1 MRKLLVVLLF
11 LIGVVAVV
19 ADVALRGVAEGVIS
33 ERMAQQLDMTENPE
47 VAIEGWAFLPQA
59 VTGEYSRITITGDG
73 AAMAGVS
80 VEQIEANAT
89 DVDAPLGDLLEQP
102 SVVAGTI
109 DGSFVVPYSYFN
121 AHLPEGMTV
130 TTEGGQPRIVGE
142 LALPELS
149 LSTSVSAG
157 AEFTVEGDTVR
168 LTPVDVQLGDTPIDV
183 SSMVQGM
190 LSFSVQAPA
199 LPFGL
204 TVTDMEATS
213 NGLRITGVGQDVPLM
228 GAEAA

>member
-1 MRKLLVVLLF
+1 MRKFLVVLLF

-19 ADVALRGVAEGVIS
+19 ADVALRGVAEGTVS
-33 ERMAQQLDMTENPE
+33 ERMAQQLDMTENPD
-47 VAIEGWAFLPQA
+47 VAIEGWAFLPQ
-59 VTGEYSRITITGDG
+59 VVSGEYSRITISADS
-73 AAMAGVS
+73 AAMAGVT
-80 VEQIEANAT
+80 VEQIEAAAS
-89 DVDAPLGDLLEQP
+89 DVEAPLSDLLEQP

-109 DGSFVVPYSYFN
+109 DGSFVVPYSYFSS
-121 AHLPEGMTV
+121 HLPEGMTV
-130 TTEGGQPRIVGE
+130 TTEGGEPRITGE
-142 LALPELS
+142 LAIPELG

-157 AEFTVEGDTVR
+157 GEFTVEGDTVR
-168 LTPVDVQLGDTPIDV
+168 LTPVDVQLGNTPVDV
-183 SSMVQGM
+183 TSMVEGM

-204 TVTDMEATS
+204 TVTDMEAAS